1 VSNASAR
8 TSDRTTARTLRVPT
22 LLAAAV
28 SGVAAVALLA
38 ACGGGS
44 TATTTAAAGSTT
56 TSGPRTVTATD
67 PAAAPGQ
74 GGVGDR
80 GADFQKIQQCLAA
93 AGISLPTPSGLPSG
107 APTGDGTPPVG
118 GTPPAGGPGGG
129 VTQGADGKFT
139 APDGDVYT
147 AMPTPGA
154 DGGPGGGGPGMGQ
167 LFDDPAT
174 KAALAACGITVPTG
188 RPTATPTS

>member
-1 VSNASAR
+1 MSNAP
-8 TSDRTTARTLRVPT
+8 TRTTTRTLRVPS

-44 TATTTAAAGSTT
+44 TATTAAAGSTT
-56 TSGPRTVTATD
+56 ASGPRTVTATD
-67 PAAAPGQ
+67 AAAAPGQ
-74 GGVGDR
+74 GGDGDR
-80 GADFQKIQQCLAA
+80 GADFQKIQQCLSA
-93 AGISLPTPSGLPSG
+93 AGISLPTPSGRPSG
-107 APTGDGTPPVG
+107 APAGD

-129 VTQGADGKFT
+129 VTQGADGRFT

-154 DGGPGGGGPGMGQ
+154 DGGPAGGDGGPGMGQ

-174 KAALAACGITVPTG
+174 KAALEACGITLPTG

>member
-1 VSNASAR
+1 MSNAPAR
-8 TSDRTTARTLRVPT
+8 TTTRTLRVPS

-56 TSGPRTVTATD
+56 ASGPRTVTATD
-67 PAAAPGQ
+67 AAAAPGQ
-74 GGVGDR
+74 GGAGDR

-93 AGISLPTPSGLPSG
+93 AGISLPTPSGMPSG
-107 APTGDGTPPVG
+107 APTGN

-139 APDGDVYT
+139 APDGDVIT

-154 DGGPGGGGPGMGQ
+154 DGGPGGGPGMGQ

-174 KAALAACGITVPTG
+174 KAALEACGISVPTG
-188 RPTATPTS
+188 RPTAAPTS